1 MQTHFDTSR
10 LERAM
15 EEARGIEVTAVVVAM
30 EKDNGQI
37 IIHNIGFRDGR
48 QRIYEAVKMSSKT
61 FEDYNARLELKPRE
75 KDTDC

>member
-48 QRIYEAVKMSSKT
+48 QRIYQAINKSSRT
-61 FEDYNARLELKPRE
+61 YEEYNARLELKPRGE
-75 KDTDC
+75 GDV

>member
-48 QRIYEAVKMSSKT
+48 ERIYEAVKMSSKT
-61 FEDYNARLELKPRE
+61 FEDYNARLELKPRGE
-75 KDTDC
+75 GDV

>member
-37 IIHNIGFRDGR
+37 IIHNIGFSDGR
-48 QRIYEAVKMSSKT
+48 KRIYEAVKMSSKT

-75 KDTDC
+75 NDTNC